1 MKYIALVIVLFFSVN
16 VLNAQKKQKKQKI
29 KVGKEYT
36 SDSGL
41 KYVFYEINK
50 KALKADSGDVV
61 YVHYVGKLTDGSEFD
76 NSYKR
81 NDPIRFPLGQ
91 GRVIKG
97 WDEGIQL
104 MHVGDSALF
113 TIPPEIGYG
122 DRDMGVIKP
131 NSTLVFTV
139 KLVKVEKPIKPYDV
153 KGLDTISL
161 DSGMKYIRVKKGK
174 GAAAK
179 SGDRVYMHY
188 TGYLSNGTKFDASYD
203 RSGPLAL
210 VLGRHQVIP
219 GWEMGIEGM
228 KVGEQRR
235 LLIPYT
241 LAYGEQGHPPT
252 IPAKANLVFDV
263 ELMKLTPDAVPKP
276 FDVKGKDTITTASG
290 LKYIK
295 ILSTEG
301 EKVVPGDTVFVK
313 YVAYFEDGKILES
326 TYERDDSL
334 MIIAGS
340 KNMIPGIIEAV
351 SVMKEGEKARVIIP
365 YQLGFGE
372 AGRPPVIPAK
382 TTLIFD
388 MYIQSVKKGKLQF
401 PAIKE

>member
-1 MKYIALVIVLFFSVN
+1 MKYLALILVLFFSVN
-16 VLNAQKKQKKQKI
+16 VLNAQKKQKI
-29 KVGKEYT
+29 KKGKEYT
-36 SDSGL
+36 SSSGL
-41 KYVFYEINK
+41 KYIFFDINK

-61 YVHYVGKLTDGSEFD
+61 YVHYIGKLLDGTEFD

-81 NDPIRFPLGQ
+81 NDPISFPLGT

-104 MHVGDSALF
+104 MHVGDSALL

-122 DRDMGVIKP
+122 ERDMGVIKP

-139 KLVKVEKPIKPYDV
+139 KLVKVEKPVKPYDV

-161 DSGMKYIRVKKGK
+161 DSGMKYIQVKKGK

-188 TGYLSNGTKFDASYD
+188 SGYLSNGTKFDASYD

-252 IPAKANLVFDV
+252 IPQKANLVFDV
-263 ELMKLTPDAVPKP
+263 ELMKLIPDAIPKP
-276 FDVKGKDTITTASG
+276 FDIEGKDTIVTPTG

-295 ILSTEG
+295 VLSTEA

-313 YVAYFEDGKILES
+313 YVAYFENGDILES
-326 TYERDDSL
+326 TYERDDSM

-340 KNMIPGIIEAV
+340 KNMLPGIIEAV
-351 SVMKEGEKARVIIP
+351 GLLKEGEKARVIIP
-365 YQLGFGE
+365 YKLGFGE
-372 AGRPPVIPAK
+372 AGRPPMIPAK

-388 MYIQSVKKGKLQF
+388 MYIQSVKKGKLEF
-401 PAIKE
+401 PGKE